1 MKNEQ
6 CSLQRGI
13 IVSASAPAVC
23 PYCGSSDLVQDE
35 DVLDTW
41 FSSGLWPFS
50 TLGWPDSTNDL
61 KAFYPTSVL
70 VTGFDIIFFWV
81 ARMIMMGCRFMND
94 VPFRDVYIH
103 ALVRDIHGQKMSKS
117 KGNVVDPLIMME
129 RYGTDAFR
137 FTLAAFAAQGRD
149 VRFSEERVEGY
160 RHFVNKLW
168 NASRF
173 IMMNLE
179 TLTPEELT
187 DIREKDKH
195 ANDLASRWIMSR
207 LDATVEQVNKALED
221 YRFNDA
227 AGSIYQ
233 FIWHEFCDWYIEMAK
248 SGIEDPEARKGV
260 FKCLLYSLD
269 TALRLLHPFMPYVTE
284 EIWQTVRGQAAADNE
299 SDNTESIMV
308 SEFPKPLQRDF
319 AAEDEMSYVIDVVTG
334 IRTIR
339 GELNIAPSVKLNA
352 SVKTFIIK
360 TGEILLTNIHYI
372 KRLAKAG
379 NIEIGINIEKSAG
392 SATSVKSA
400 LEVYVPL
407 KGVLNIETEIN
418 RLNKDM
424 HGVNESLI
432 MINRKL
438 MNEDF
443 LERAP
448 QEIVKK
454 EKAKFDEL
462 SGRKER
468 IAESIK
474 RLKEAGGEA

>member
-1 MKNEQ
+1 
-6 CSLQRGI
+6 
-13 IVSASAPAVC
+13 
-23 PYCGSSDLVQDE
+23 
-35 DVLDTW
+35 
-41 FSSGLWPFS
+41 
-50 TLGWPDSTNDL
+50 
-61 KAFYPTSVL
+61 
-70 VTGFDIIFFWV
+70 
-81 ARMIMMGCRFMND
+81 
-94 VPFRDVYIH
+94 
-103 ALVRDIHGQKMSKS
+103 
-117 KGNVVDPLIMME
+117 
-129 RYGTDAFR
+129 
-137 FTLAAFAAQGRD
+137 
-149 VRFSEERVEGY
+149 
-160 RHFVNKLW
+160 
-168 NASRF
+168 
-173 IMMNLE
+173 
-179 TLTPEELT
+179 
-187 DIREKDKH
+187 
-195 ANDLASRWIMSR
+195 
-207 LDATVEQVNKALED
+207 
-221 YRFNDA
+221 
-227 AGSIYQ
+227 
-233 FIWHEFCDWYIEMAK
+233 
-248 SGIEDPEARKGV
+248 
-260 FKCLLYSLD
+260 
-269 TALRLLHPFMPYVTE
+269 
-284 EIWQTVRGQAAADNE
+284 
-299 SDNTESIMV
+299 MV
-308 SEFPKPLQRDF
+308 SKFPKPLQRDF

-339 GELNIAPSVKLNA
+339 GELNIAPSVRLNA

-448 QEIVKK
+448 KEIVKK

>member
-1 MKNEQ
+1 
-6 CSLQRGI
+6 
-13 IVSASAPAVC
+13 
-23 PYCGSSDLVQDE
+23 
-35 DVLDTW
+35 
-41 FSSGLWPFS
+41 
-50 TLGWPDSTNDL
+50 
-61 KAFYPTSVL
+61 
-70 VTGFDIIFFWV
+70 
-81 ARMIMMGCRFMND
+81 
-94 VPFRDVYIH
+94 
-103 ALVRDIHGQKMSKS
+103 
-117 KGNVVDPLIMME
+117 
-129 RYGTDAFR
+129 
-137 FTLAAFAAQGRD
+137 
-149 VRFSEERVEGY
+149 
-160 RHFVNKLW
+160 
-168 NASRF
+168 
-173 IMMNLE
+173 
-179 TLTPEELT
+179 
-187 DIREKDKH
+187 
-195 ANDLASRWIMSR
+195 
-207 LDATVEQVNKALED
+207 
-221 YRFNDA
+221 
-227 AGSIYQ
+227 
-233 FIWHEFCDWYIEMAK
+233 
-248 SGIEDPEARKGV
+248 
-260 FKCLLYSLD
+260 
-269 TALRLLHPFMPYVTE
+269 
-284 EIWQTVRGQAAADNE
+284 
-299 SDNTESIMV
+299 MV